1 MHGGGN
7 FSPAVF
13 SFFGK
18 EDKMKGFVRANQNV
32 GLCGLSCGLCSM
44 KMGGYCPGCGGG
56 GGNQSCAMAKCS
68 MERGNFAYCV
78 ECSDYPCEKYKDF
91 DQWDSFI
98 THQNREK
105 EMCRLLELGE
115 EAYTTEIIE
124 KRKLLETLLAECN
137 GGRKKTF
144 YFLAVNLLPLSMIRE
159 ILEQGQTYEDW
170 AEMSPK
176 MRENLIV
183 PLLQK
188 EAKTCGVELK
198 LRKKV

>member
-68 MERGNFAYCV
+68 MERGGISHIVWSVLTIPVKNIRILT
-78 ECSDYPCEKYKDF
+78 SG
-91 DQWDSFI
+91 I
-98 THQNREK
+98 
-105 EMCRLLELGE
+105 LLLP
-115 EAYTTEIIE
+115 IRIE
-124 KRKLLETLLAECN
+124 KKRCVACWNWE
-137 GGRKKTF
+137 KKPT
-144 YFLAVNLLPLSMIRE
+144 
-159 ILEQGQTYEDW
+159 Q
-170 AEMSPK
+170 
-176 MRENLIV
+176 
-183 PLLQK
+183 QK
-188 EAKTCGVELK
+188 
-198 LRKKV
+198 

>member
-13 SFFGK
+13 SFFRK

-44 KMGGYCPGCGGG
+44 KMGGYYPGCGGG
-56 GGNQSCAMAKCS
+56 EGNQSCAMAKCS
-68 MERGNFAYCV
+68 MERGNFAYCM

-105 EMCRLLELGE
+105 DMCRLLELGE

-124 KRKLLETLLAECN
+124 KESCWKHCWQNATAA
-137 GGRKKTF
+137 GKKHSIF
-144 YFLAVNLLPLSMIRE
+144 W
-159 ILEQGQTYEDW
+159 Q
-170 AEMSPK
+170 
-176 MRENLIV
+176 
-183 PLLQK
+183 
-188 EAKTCGVELK
+188 
-198 LRKKV
+198 